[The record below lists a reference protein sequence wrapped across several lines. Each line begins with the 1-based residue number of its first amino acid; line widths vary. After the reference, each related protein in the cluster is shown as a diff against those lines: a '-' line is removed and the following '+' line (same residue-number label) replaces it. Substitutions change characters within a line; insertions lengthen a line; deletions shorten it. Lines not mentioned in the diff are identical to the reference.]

1 MSHLSARR
9 CTRRARPACTVGS
22 ASGRGYKPAG
32 WVPPRRWSWPR
43 SLAGSSGSPDR
54 SGGDSSAGW
63 PGASGADAPQLGV
76 SSCSAGDATVP
87 SRGRIVM
94 TTDPR
99 ANAPAMLASGVVLGL
114 ILFLVAAIYG
124 SFTIIQPGNV
134 GVVFNRWSGALKTVG
149 QGVAWRVP
157 WVTQVQSYPV
167 ALRTYTMVQRGAEGS
182 MRGDDSIDLPTKE
195 GQHIRQDISVTYN
208 TSQEKA
214 ADVFRSFRGAD
225 ISDIESTFIRRTII
239 TVSQNAAGQV
249 SLTDLI
255 SNQRGQLQTRIQDDL
270 QHEMNK
276 MGFVVDKVNLGASHL
291 PDVIEKQLQQ
301 KMAAQ
306 QQAQQADYEL
316 QRQQTLAKA
325 KVAEAEGEAQST
337 LVKAKAQAEANNLLQ
352 QTLSPL
358 LIQNKAIERWNGTL
372 PQFTGGGAIPFLNLK
387 DLGPDSHP
395 AATGR

>member
-1 MSHLSARR
+1 M
-9 CTRRARPACTVGS
+9 T
-22 ASGRGYKPAG
+22 
-32 WVPPRRWSWPR
+32 
-43 SLAGSSGSPDR
+43 DE
-54 SGGDSSAGW
+54 
-63 PGASGADAPQLGV
+63 
-76 SSCSAGDATVP
+76 
-87 SRGRIVM
+87 SR
-94 TTDPR
+94 T
-99 ANAPAMLASGVVLGL
+99 NAPAMLASGLVVAAV
-114 ILFLVAAIYG
+114 LFLVAVVYSA
-124 SFTIIQPGNV
+124 FTIIQPGNV

-157 WVTQVQSYPV
+157 WVTQVQSYPI
-167 ALRTYTMVQRGAEGS
+167 ALRTYTMVRRSAEGAVQ
-182 MRGDDSIDLPTKE
+182 GDDSIDLPTKE

-225 ISDIESTFIRRTII
+225 IADIESTFIRRTII

-255 SNQRGQLQTRIQDDL
+255 SNQRGQLQTQIQENL
-270 QHEMNK
+270 QQEMNK

-387 DLGPDSHP
+387 DLGDSHP
-395 AATGR
+395 PVAR